1 MRKDSS
7 IFGKLEWDKL
17 LRKKKKKISKKNEI
31 KISGI

>member
-17 LRKKKKKISKKNEI
+17 LRKKKKISKKNEI